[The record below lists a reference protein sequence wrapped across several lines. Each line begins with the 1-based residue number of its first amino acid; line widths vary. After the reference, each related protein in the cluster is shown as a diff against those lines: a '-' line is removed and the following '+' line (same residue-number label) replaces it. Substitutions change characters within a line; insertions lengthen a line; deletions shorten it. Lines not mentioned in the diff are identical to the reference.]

1 MTRTKTPSAKFG
13 AATPA
18 QDRSRGS
25 SASDSAS
32 SSKTSPAVDAK
43 NQAKS
48 EQKDQRK
55 AQEAAVRAQ
64 RMMGKRIPSKQ
75 NFVLVGSLDPRITAA
90 QLQSHF
96 ASCGSISAV
105 RMSYAGNTGVSATV
119 EFEQPA
125 GAKKALRLS
134 RSTVADFDDR
144 PIKVVMN
151 VLHMEEIHHRP
162 SATAVAHALTS
173 DTLYLAQHVPQKA
186 EIIVKPPFVPVPG
199 ERHEHLTGETTCAGD
214 SLECHLIVLVQG
226 LGSVFFPMSL
236 GPRWLIGR
244 LNELT
249 VDARRLNRPCT
260 MGWYSELKSSALQY
274 LRPVCHSAFIQESP
288 HRPSI
293 TIT

>member
-1 MTRTKTPSAKFG
+1 
-13 AATPA
+13 
-18 QDRSRGS
+18 
-25 SASDSAS
+25 
-32 SSKTSPAVDAK
+32 
-43 NQAKS
+43 
-48 EQKDQRK
+48 
-55 AQEAAVRAQ
+55 
-64 RMMGKRIPSKQ
+64 MMGKRIPSKQ

-105 RMSYAGNTGVSATV
+105 RMSYAGSTGVSATV

-199 ERHEHLTGETTCAGD
+199 ERHEHLTGAGVCFLSD
-214 SLECHLIVLVQG
+214 VARATVAYRPAQRADCRCPASESTVHNGIVL
-226 LGSVFFPMSL
+226 
-236 GPRWLIGR
+236 R
-244 LNELT
+244 T
-249 VDARRLNRPCT
+249 
-260 MGWYSELKSSALQY
+260 
-274 LRPVCHSAFIQESP
+274 QE
-288 HRPSI
+288 
-293 TIT
+293 